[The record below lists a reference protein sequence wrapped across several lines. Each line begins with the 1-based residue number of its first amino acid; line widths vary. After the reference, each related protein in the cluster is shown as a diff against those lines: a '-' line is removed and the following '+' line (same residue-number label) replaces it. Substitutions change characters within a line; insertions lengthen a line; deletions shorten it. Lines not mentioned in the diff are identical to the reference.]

1 LLGLLSKEVS
11 MHVIGLDKVEKT
23 ILRTEGAKGVYKQI
37 PLSTKDAV
45 PTFSF
50 RVFTVE
56 PGGYTPF
63 HQHEFEHMNYVIN
76 GEGILAAEDREYQLR
91 EGDFAVILPGEKHQF
106 KNSSEN
112 QNLLIICAVPKEH
125 E

>member
-1 LLGLLSKEVS
+1 MYVTR
-11 MHVIGLDKVEKT
+11 LDKIEKT
-23 ILRTEGAKGVYKQI
+23 IPSSEGAKGVFKQI
-37 PLSTKDAV
+37 PLSRKDGA

-50 RVFTVE
+50 RVFTIE
-56 PGGYTPF
+56 PGGNTPF

-76 GEGILAAEDREYQLR
+76 GEGILVAEDQEHELR
-91 EGDFAVILPGEKHQF
+91 EGDFALILPGEKHQF

-112 QNLLIICAVPKEH
+112 QNLLIICAVPREY

>member
-1 LLGLLSKEVS
+1 
-11 MHVIGLDKVEKT
+11 MHITRLDKVEKT
-23 ILRTEGAKGVYKQI
+23 IIGMEGARDVYKQI
-37 PLSTKDAV
+37 PLSRKDGA

-50 RVFTVE
+50 RVFTIE

-76 GEGILAAEDREYQLR
+76 GEGVLVAEDRDHELR
-91 EGDFAVILPGEKHQF
+91 EGDFALILAGEKHQF

-112 QNLLIICAVPKEH
+112 QNLLIICAVPREY

>member
-1 LLGLLSKEVS
+1 MYVTR
-11 MHVIGLDKVEKT
+11 LDKVEKT
-23 ILRTEGAKGVYKQI
+23 IPAMEGAKGIYKQI
-37 PLSTKDAV
+37 PLSRKDGV

-50 RVFTVE
+50 RVFTIE
-56 PGGYTPF
+56 PGGHTPF

-76 GEGILAAEDREYQLR
+76 GEGILVAEDREHELR
-91 EGDFAVILPGEKHQF
+91 EGNFALILPGEKHQF

-112 QNLLIICAVPKEH
+112 QNLLMICAVPREY